1 MNYFETHSCVPLED
15 VAFSR
20 RRHHYRFKGCKILAV
35 ARHLSTLSSDQYRWR
50 ATKFWQ
56 LLDTFDFWAGR
67 DLLIC
72 YDTRPRF
79 LLSNPNDRHH
89 FMSPWA
95 TSKRYRGIQTYV
107 ALSDKQKVLWNPNH
121 RRHFMSPWATS
132 KRYWGIRATG
142 TILCRLEWQAKGT
155 EKSDRPAPFYVALS
169 DKQKVM
175 RTYYNRFH
183 TGLVEM
189 NSEYFLK
196 VYGKQMK
203 LISQ

>member
-1 MNYFETHSCVPLED
+1 MIGTPQMWVSLSCISIYWFSLFQFSYIFSITTFVLGLFWNFLTLWIISKRIVASRSKMLHSHGDVTIFGLRAAKFWQLLGTYKNVWPL
-15 VAFSR
+15 S
-20 RRHHYRFKGCKILAV
+20 I
-35 ARHLSTLSSDQYRWR
+35 DQYRWR

-67 DLLIC
+67 NLLIC

-155 EKSDRPAPFYVALS
+155 EKS
-169 DKQKVM
+169 
-175 RTYYNRFH
+175 
-183 TGLVEM
+183 
-189 NSEYFLK
+189 
-196 VYGKQMK
+196 
-203 LISQ
+203 